1 MSAENNPPFTI
12 GYVVSTTTKNM
23 LRSIDLSISKASARL
38 PEFAGDQ
45 AKTMEVVQT
54 LDVLH
59 RMRRMHVEFIEQ
71 NKHLTK

>member
-1 MSAENNPPFTI
+1 
-12 GYVVSTTTKNM
+12 M